1 MRSMPHALS
10 IAHTGITVR
19 DLDASLAFWTQV
31 LGAQLERRF
40 ELSGDFAADVTG
52 VPDAHISA
60 AVVTLGENRLELLQ
74 YLRPAERDHLC
85 PRPCDPGS
93 WHMALT
99 VENIDDITDVVASC
113 AEYGWRLAG
122 TVRTMTDGP
131 RAGARFA
138 YLHDPD
144 GATLE
149 LIQEARR

>member
-1 MRSMPHALS
+1 MPHAVS
-10 IAHTGITVR
+10 TAHTGITVR

-31 LGAQLERRF
+31 FGAQLERRF
-40 ELSGDFAADVTG
+40 DLSGGFAADVTG
-52 VPDAHISA
+52 VLDAHISA
-60 AVVTLGENRLELLQ
+60 AVVVLGGNRLELLQ
-74 YLRPAERDHLC
+74 YLRPAERDHLR
-85 PRPCDPGS
+85 PRPCDLGS
-93 WHMALT
+93 WHVALT
-99 VENIDDITDVVASC
+99 VEDTDDITDVVASC
-113 AEYGWRLAG
+113 AEHGWRLAG

>member
-1 MRSMPHALS
+1 MPHAVRT
-10 IAHTGITVR
+10 AHTGITVR
-19 DLDASLAFWTQV
+19 DLDASAAFWTQV

-40 ELSGDFAADVTG
+40 DLSGGFAADVTG

-60 AVVTLGENRLELLQ
+60 AVVALGGNRLELLQ
-74 YLRPAERDHLC
+74 YLRPAERDHLR
-85 PRPCDPGS
+85 PRPCDLGS

-99 VENIDDITDVVASC
+99 VENTDDITDVVTSC
-113 AEYGWRLAG
+113 AEHGWRLAG

>member
-74 YLRPAERDHLC
+74 YLRPAERDHLR
-85 PRPCDPGS
+85 PRPCDLGS
-93 WHMALT
+93 WHVALT
-99 VENIDDITDVVASC
+99 VENTDDITDVVASC
-113 AEYGWRLAG
+113 AEHGWRLAG

-144 GATLE
+144 SATLE